1 MRIGTPGS
9 RTPLRSALSLGFLSA
24 ISLLPRAAEAFCG
37 FYVGSADA
45 SLYNHATQVVLM
57 REGTRTVLSMTN
69 NYQGPPQDFAMVVP
83 VPIVLQKEN
92 VKTLSHELFNRIDQ
106 LDAPRLVEYW
116 EHDPCQEPYGYE
128 FSDDPLA
135 SGGFGPNDATI
146 RGNPAPPVEVLNRFS
161 VGEYQ
166 IVILGAQDSL
176 ALGTWLRQNGYR
188 IPSGAEAVLRP
199 YVQSG
204 MKFFVAKVDPA
215 KVRFWKP
222 NMATLSPLRFH
233 YDTEAFSLPVRLGL
247 LSSSG
252 TQDLIIHILAR
263 GQRYEVANYDN
274 VVIPTNLDVKDAAK
288 SRFGAFYASLFDHTL
303 KLHPR
308 AVVTEY
314 AWGATKCDPCPTS
327 PLDDEDLAA
336 FGGSLLP
343 ASDPTAGLN
352 GTFVLTRLH
361 ARYDKDALGDD
372 LVFRAAPPIIGGREV
387 RDASG
392 ALEQGVSHG
401 GINNFQARYAMR
413 HAWAGEITCSK
424 PRRGVWGSRSGAE
437 PAQNVA
443 FVEDRGST
451 NWESFLGDAR
461 PEGAPTSS
469 RWALPPIIPP
479 PPANGGCA
487 GCRVG
492 EGDAG
497 AGDRSGISFLAMVA
511 AATLVRRRSQNC
523 RP

>member
-1 MRIGTPGS
+1 VPSRRTTPV
-9 RTPLRSALSLGFLSA
+9 RSALAAGLLCA
-24 ISLLPRAAEAFCG
+24 ASLLPRSAEAFCG

-69 NYQGPPQDFAMVVP
+69 TYQGPPQSFAMVVP

-92 VKTLSHELFNRIDQ
+92 VKTLSHELFDRIDR

-116 EHDPCQEPYGYE
+116 EQDPCQEPYGYE
-128 FSDDPLA
+128 FSDEPLA
-135 SGGFGPNDATI
+135 AGGFSPNDATI
-146 RGNPAPPVEVLNRFS
+146 RVGSAPPVEVLNRFS

-176 ALGTWLRQNGYR
+176 SLDTWLRQNGYR

-215 KVRFWKP
+215 KVRFWKRD
-222 NMATLSPLRFH
+222 MATLSPLRFH
-233 YDTEAFSLPVRLGL
+233 YDAETFSLPVRLGL
-247 LSSSG
+247 LNSSG

-263 GQRYEVANYDN
+263 GQRYEAANYDN
-274 VVIPTNLDVKDAAK
+274 VFIPTNLDVRDAAK
-288 SRFGAFYASLFDHTL
+288 SRFGAFYAALFDHTL
-303 KLHPR
+303 KRHPG

-327 PLDDEDLAA
+327 PLNDEDLAA
-336 FGGSLLP
+336 FGGSLFP
-343 ASDPTAGLN
+343 AQDLSAGIN
-352 GTFVLTRLH
+352 ASFVLTRLH
-361 ARYDKDALGDD
+361 ARYEKDALGED
-372 LVFRAAPPIIGGREV
+372 LVFRAAPPITGGREV
-387 RDASG
+387 RDANG
-392 ALEQGVSHG
+392 GLEQGVGHG

-413 HAWAGEITCSK
+413 HAWSGAVECAN
-424 PRRGVWGSRSGAE
+424 PRRGVWGLQTRAE

-443 FVEDRGST
+443 FVEDRESVSL
-451 NWESFLGDAR
+451 ESFLGDALPQGEAVSPR
-461 PEGAPTSS
+461 WVLPPMISPPPTS
-469 RWALPPIIPP
+469 
-479 PPANGGCA
+479 GGCA

-492 EGDAG
+492 EGESDGG
-497 AGDRSGISFLAMVA
+497 AGDQRGISFLAMVA
-511 AATLVRRRSQNC
+511 AAALARRRWKDR